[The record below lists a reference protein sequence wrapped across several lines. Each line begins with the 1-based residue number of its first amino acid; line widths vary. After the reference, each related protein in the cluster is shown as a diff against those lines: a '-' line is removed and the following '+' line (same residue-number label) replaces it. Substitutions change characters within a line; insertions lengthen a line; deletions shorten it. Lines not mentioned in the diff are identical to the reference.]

1 MRERRELDEMYTCN
15 KFDHGFNTKPSS
27 QPADAQINFPRGAT
41 TNQKARLLGALFLL
55 NQV

>member
-1 MRERRELDEMYTCN
+1 MRERREVDEMYTCN